1 MAKLQAGWFVCPFLT
16 LEFAVKAHDLS
27 LLDRHKTSGFPRGY
41 PDNYRA
47 FYSPIDDVHGVL
59 AELIDSARRS
69 LVVCMYG
76 FDDDRLA
83 VAIRAKLAHPEIFVQ
98 LSLDSS
104 QAEGVH
110 EGKLLREENFPA
122 SSVAF
127 GRSEHGAIMHLKL
140 VVIDDEIVI
149 SGSTNWSA
157 SGEEKQDNVLEIIH
171 NSLVAAEARGR
182 ANAIHEHMLAVAE
195 KNVAKAKAAKEKVA

>member
-1 MAKLQAGWFVCPFLT
+1 VNKQ
-16 LEFAVKAHDLS
+16 HDLAV
-27 LLDRHKTSGFPRGY
+27 LDRHKTQGFPAGY
-41 PDNYRA
+41 PLNYRA

-59 AELIDSARRS
+59 AELIDSARHS
-69 LVVCMYG
+69 LTVCMYG

-83 VAIRAKLAHPEIFVQ
+83 DAIEAKLAHPEISVQ

-110 EGKLLREENFPA
+110 ESVLLNHERYPA

-127 GRSEHGAIMHLKL
+127 GRSERGAIMHLKL

-171 NSLVAAEARGR
+171 DRFVAAEARSR
-182 ANAIHEHMLAVAE
+182 ANTIHQHMLDTAAKKAAHE
-195 KNVAKAKAAKEKVA
+195 KAAKAKVA

>member
-1 MAKLQAGWFVCPFLT
+1 
-16 LEFAVKAHDLS
+16 VKVHNLS
-27 LLDRHKTSGFPRGY
+27 LLDRHKTEGFPRGY

-83 VAIRAKLAHPEIFVQ
+83 DAIRAKLAHPEIFVQ

-110 EGKLLREENFPA
+110 EGRLLRQERFPA
-122 SSVAF
+122 CSVAF

-149 SGSTNWSA
+149 SGSTNWSS

-171 NSLVAAEARGR
+171 NPLVAAEARVR
-182 ANAIHEHMLAVAE
+182 ANTIHEHMRAAAQ
-195 KNVAKAKAAKEKVA
+195 KNATKAKKAAKEKTP